1 MKKLMI
7 IAAAVMAVVGAKAAA
22 IDWSASKV
30 VDPWASAEAGKVTPC
45 NTWAGY
51 VILADDYADVTA
63 GLAAGNFD
71 VLDKAVGSAK
81 TSTTKGA
88 FNTSAAS
95 GSVAAGEQSFYLI
108 VLNNAVAKNA
118 TYFYASD
125 EMKTTIDPSLDTT
138 VVFGSQQT
146 KSAEM
151 SNWTA
156 VAPEPTSGLLLLLGV
171 AGLALRRR
179 RA

>member
-45 NTWAGY
+45 NTWVGY
-51 VILADDYADVTA
+51 VILADDYDAVTA
-63 GLAAGNFD
+63 GLEAGNLD
-71 VLDKAVGSAK
+71 VLDKAVGPVK
-81 TSTTKGA
+81 TSSTKGL
-88 FNTSAAS
+88 FSNSAAS
-95 GSVAAGEQSFYLI
+95 GSVAAGNQSFHLI
-108 VLNNAVAKNA
+108 VFNNATAENA
-118 TYFYASD
+118 TYFFVSD
-125 EMKTTIDPSLDTT
+125 AVEANVDASLDTAFT
-138 VVFGSQQT
+138 FGSQQT
-146 KSAEM
+146 ATSDM

-156 VAPEPTSGLLLLLGV
+156 VAPEPTSGLLLLIGC